1 MTYLE
6 RDVRASV
13 DVVGEAVEL
22 DVRACVLVVGDAVE
36 LVVGE
41 PVVDCVVASVVVRH
55 PSWLKNVIK
64 DLL

>member
-1 MTYLE
+1 M
-6 RDVRASV
+6 
-13 DVVGEAVEL
+13 VGEAVEL

-41 PVVDCVVASVVVRH
+41 PVVDCVVASVVVKH

>member
-1 MTYLE
+1 M
-6 RDVRASV
+6 RAWCVR
-13 DVVGEAVEL
+13 L
-22 DVRACVLVVGDAVE
+22 CVLVGDAVE

-41 PVVDCVVASVVVRH
+41 PVVDKDCVVASVVVKH